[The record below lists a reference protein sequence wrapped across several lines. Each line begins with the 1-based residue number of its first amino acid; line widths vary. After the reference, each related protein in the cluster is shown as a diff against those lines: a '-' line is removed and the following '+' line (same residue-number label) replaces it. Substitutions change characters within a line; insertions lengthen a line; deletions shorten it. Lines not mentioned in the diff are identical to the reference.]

1 MGKKTEIGNG
11 FKALLLTIFIIGL
24 IVNFTAIGLLLVG
37 FALGY
42 LATLEGK

>member
-1 MGKKTEIGNG
+1 MVSDNSWAVITS
-11 FKALLLTIFIIGL
+11 IFIIGL
-24 IVNFTAIGLLLVG
+24 IVNFEVTALMLTG